1 MTNETKDQ
9 EPIEEEGAPQ
19 QEEGAPEQAAEPEV
33 EKVEMEPPDTKAL
46 REARRDAK
54 KAERRA
60 KRFEAELQRARQ
72 QVSRQFP
79 AQPQGAVGEQEIIKQ
94 QAAMYRQMEQ
104 ERFIDE
110 SLSKLGLE
118 RDDPRLDYYSPE
130 TFTLSATAAKEED
143 FQEREAELAE
153 KETKLESLGE
163 RLRAE
168 AKERLDREIRD
179 FRREV
184 GLDKVAKVTPT
195 GEGGT
200 TEAEIRAKYKPQLDA
215 LKGKGS
221 TGEVMVLIREM
232 EAEIA
237 KVRTEQ

>member
-1 MTNETKDQ
+1 MTDETENL
-9 EPIEEEGAPQ
+9 EPIEEESAPQ

-33 EKVEMEPPDTKAL
+33 EEVVKEPPDTKAL

-54 KAERRA
+54 KLERKL
-60 KRFEAELQRARQ
+60 KRSQADLQRARQ

-79 AQPQGAVGEQEIIKQ
+79 AQPTGAVDEQQVIQ
-94 QAAMYRQMEQ
+94 HQAAMYRQGEQ
-104 ERFIDE
+104 ERFVGE
-110 SLSKLGLE
+110 TLSRLGLE

-153 KETKLESLGE
+153 KEEKLESLGD

-184 GLDKVAKVTPT
+184 GLDKVAKVTPA

-237 KVRTEQ
+237 KERTEQ